1 MAQARI
7 RRIKKVGDYRAFKNW
22 TDGGRPKEF
31 QRVNLIYGTNGS
43 GKSTLSSLIR
53 DASIG
58 ATFSPAPQLELEVE
72 TAGTKS
78 SVTETDATFWP
89 RIRVFNADYVR
100 DNLHFDDLS
109 GPSSDSLL
117 TLGKL
122 NVDAEKELKDTQKR
136 ADELMPKIQPAKAAA
151 SKADKAL
158 QDRLSKIASD
168 VVDDLRESS
177 VAKYRATNSYTKAN
191 VRTLLEGDQ
200 RVLEAASTDVSADR
214 TTAVSKAKG
223 VVSLLARGVMA
234 DSATVKEVRELLKRE
249 ITVKILE
256 ELRGHEDRAEWV
268 QMGIPLHDG
277 LESCLFCG
285 QSLTEHRRSELATH
299 FSGAL
304 TKLQEDAD
312 QLIKTLNSSV
322 DDSKAYQ
329 DEIPRDADLYS
340 DLAGELGKARTV
352 YKDAHNNYSKNVKKI
367 VSALT
372 SKRNNPFDEPNLD
385 STIDLVPPTTTDVD
399 IVVAKHK
406 ARSESHKD
414 EAERAARRVELARV
428 SDFRTEYASLKQ
440 DAADKKAAAE
450 TAESELRI
458 LNERI
463 VALQNVS
470 ADPVPKAEELTKN
483 VERLLGRGELKFTTT
498 SDGKHYVIERG
509 GTPAKHLS
517 EGERTAVALLHFLA
531 SIQDDV
537 VAGDEPVVVIDDPV
551 SSMDDSILFGASSY
565 LWTELVRK
573 TFASQ
578 VFLLT
583 HNFEL
588 FRQWLIQLERAGNA
602 VADGFT
608 VHELRMRYG
617 TDSSGETRRSVQFDP
632 WTNDKKLSQRLQSLD
647 HVLFARVAGEV
658 IEATPEVSLAE
669 RMDLLALAPNAARKM
684 MESFL
689 SFRFPDKIGDFHGGM
704 GSALAIVKDAAVR
717 NQVERYLHA
726 YSHNEE
732 GNISAVVDPSEATV
746 VLRSL
751 FEMMKAVDAS
761 HFSAMCKALSIDEAQ
776 LLQIPAAMGG
786 ATAL

>member
-43 GKSTLSSLIR
+43 GKSTFSSLIR

-100 DNLHFDDLS
+100 DNLHFDDLL
-109 GPSSDSLL
+109 GPSSNSLL

-136 ADELMPKIQPAKAAA
+136 ADELMPKIQPAKVAA

-168 VVDDLRESS
+168 VVDNLRESS

-200 RVLEAASTDVSADR
+200 RVFETASTDVSADR
-214 TTAVSKAKG
+214 ATAVSKAKG

-234 DSATVKEVRELLKRE
+234 DSATVKEVRELLNRE
-249 ITVKILE
+249 ITVKVLE

-285 QSLTEHRRSELATH
+285 QSLTEDRRSELAAH
-299 FSGAL
+299 FSDAL

-340 DLAGELGKARTV
+340 DLAGELSKARTA
-352 YKDAHNNYSKNVKKI
+352 YKDAHNNYAKNVKVI
-367 VSALT
+367 VSVLT
-372 SKRNNPFDEPNLD
+372 SKRHNPFDEPNLD
-385 STIDLVPPTTTDVD
+385 STIDLPPPTTTDVD
-399 IVVAKHK
+399 IVVAKHN

-509 GTPAKHLS
+509 GTLAKHLS

-588 FRQWLIQLERAGNA
+588 FRQWLIQLERARNA
-602 VADGFT
+602 VAGGFT
-608 VHELRMRYG
+608 VHELRMRYE
-617 TDSSGETRRSVQFDP
+617 TDSSGETRRSAQFDP
-632 WTNDKKLSQRLQSLD
+632 WTNDEKLSRRLQSLY
-647 HVLFARVAGEV
+647 HFLFARVAGAV

-689 SFRFPDKIGDFHGGM
+689 SFRFPDKIGDFRGGM
-704 GSALAIVKDAAVR
+704 ESALAIVKDAAVR

-751 FEMMKAVDAS
+751 FEMMKAVDDS
-761 HFSAMCKALSIDEAQ
+761 HFSAMCKALLIDEAQ
-776 LLQIPAAMGG
+776 LLQIPAATG